1 MAALPIR
8 EPSRALAPAARAIP
22 APDETAH
29 LRPDEGRATPL
40 HMPPS
45 SFPPYDS
52 LRDFIDDL
60 ERRGLLARVRASVS
74 PNLEM
79 TEIQTRVLAEG
90 GPALLF
96 ETVAEPGLRAY
107 GIPALANLFGT
118 VERVALG
125 LGRRPEELRALGQ
138 MLASLESP
146 SVPSSLK
153 DAFALWSTVKTA
165 LVRKPRTVD
174 AAPCQEVIAEG
185 DDADL
190 GSLPIQTCWPGE
202 PAPLITW
209 PLVVTRAPDDSKCAR
224 PNLGIYRMQVTGPR
238 ATVMRWLAARGGAKH
253 FEAWRATGAREMPAA
268 AVIGCDPATLIAAVT
283 PVPEHLPEYE
293 FAGLLRGRGID
304 VVPARTVP
312 LLVPSAAEIVIEGYV
327 SMDDTAPEGPYGD
340 HTGYYNSVERFPTF
354 RVTAITSRS
363 QPIYLTTYTGR
374 PPDEPSVLAQALNDV
389 FLPILQRKLPEIAD
403 FYLPPEACSYRIA
416 VVSIRKTRAGH
427 ARDVMKAVWST
438 LHQFSMTKIVIVV
451 DDDIDA
457 RNWADVMW
465 AVSTRMD
472 PSRDLLVIENSPID
486 YLDFASPVSG
496 AGGKLGI
503 DATNKI
509 GAETSRIWGTPIRMS
524 DEVIDGV
531 TRRWRELGLAGS
543 GRPIWHPAS
552 RPRR

>member
-1 MAALPIR
+1 
-8 EPSRALAPAARAIP
+8 
-22 APDETAH
+22 
-29 LRPDEGRATPL
+29 
-40 HMPPS
+40 
-45 SFPPYDS
+45 
-52 LRDFIDDL
+52 
-60 ERRGLLARVRASVS
+60 
-74 PNLEM
+74 
-79 TEIQTRVLAEG
+79 
-90 GPALLF
+90 
-96 ETVAEPGLRAY
+96 
-107 GIPALANLFGT
+107 
-118 VERVALG
+118 
-125 LGRRPEELRALGQ
+125 

-209 PLVVTRAPDDSKCAR
+209 PLVVTKAPDDSKCAR
-224 PNLGIYRMQVTGPR
+224 PNLGIYRMQVTDPR

-304 VVPARTVP
+304 VVSARTVP
-312 LLVPSAAEIVIEGYV
+312 LLVPAAAEIVIEGYV

>member
-1 MAALPIR
+1 M
-8 EPSRALAPAARAIP
+8 
-22 APDETAH
+22 
-29 LRPDEGRATPL
+29 
-40 HMPPS
+40 S
-45 SFPPYDS
+45 SVPPYDS

-60 ERRGLLARVRASVS
+60 ERRGLLARVSAPVS
-74 PNLEM
+74 PKLEM

-96 ETVAEPGLRAY
+96 ESVAEPGGASY
-107 GIPALANLFGT
+107 GMPALANLFGT

-125 LGRRPEELRALGQ
+125 LGRRPEELRALGR

-146 SVPSSLK
+146 TVPTSLK
-153 DAFALWSTVKTA
+153 DAFALWSSVKTA
-165 LVRKPRTVD
+165 LGRKPRTVKT
-174 AAPCQEVIAEG
+174 APCQEIVAEG
-185 DDADL
+185 AEADL
-190 GSLPIQTCWPGE
+190 GALPIQTCWPGE
-202 PAPLITW
+202 PAPLITF
-209 PLVVTRAPDDSKCAR
+209 PLVVTRAPDDRACAR

-238 ATVMRWLAARGGAKH
+238 ATIMRWLTMRGGAQH
-253 FEAWRATGAREMPAA
+253 FAAWRATGAREMPAA

-304 VVPARTVP
+304 VVAARTVP
-312 LLVPSAAEIVIEGYV
+312 LLVPAEAEIVIEGYV
-327 SMDDTAPEGPYGD
+327 STDDVAPEGPYGD
-340 HTGYYNSVERFPTF
+340 HTGYYNAVESFPTF
-354 RVTAITSRS
+354 RVTAITRRAA
-363 QPIYLTTYTGR
+363 PIYLTTYTGR

-389 FLPILQRKLPEIAD
+389 FLPILQRKLPEIVD

-416 VVSIRKTRAGH
+416 VVAIRKTRAGH

-472 PSRDLLVIENSPID
+472 PSRDLLVIDKSPID

-496 AGGKLGI
+496 EGGKLGI

-509 GAETSRIWGTPIRMS
+509 GAETSRAWGTPIRMS
-524 DEVIDGV
+524 DEVIERV
-531 TRRWRELGLAGS
+531 TRRWSEFGLAGA
-543 GRPIWHPAS
+543 GRPIWHPAN
-552 RPRR
+552 RPKG